1 MSLLSSIL
9 TRAGGFFRR
18 SSIEQEMEE
27 ELRLHIQTRA
37 DDLEHSGLPREQAE
51 REARIEFGGY
61 ERYKEECRES
71 TGAHWMETFIQD
83 VRYGVRMLVKA
94 PGFAVIVVLTLAL
107 GIGATT
113 AMFSVVQGVVLAPL
127 PFPQP
132 DRLVLIWQSNPHAPH
147 VSLSLP
153 DFRDWQRNGVVS
165 RAYGFQLLAPAVWS
179 RDKRSGNV
187 SLCVSGTSDGGDPG
201 VLAACST
208 RNPRGSHDRP
218 A

>member
-1 MSLLSSIL
+1 MSLLSYFRSVASML
-9 TRAGGFFRR
+9 LHRR
-18 SSIEQEMEE
+18 SVDEEMEE
-27 ELRLHIQTRA
+27 ELRAHIQART
-37 DDLEHSGLPREQAE
+37 DDLQQSGLSREEAE
-51 REARIEFGGY
+51 RRARIEFGGY

-71 TGAHWMETFIQD
+71 AGAHFMETFLQD
-83 VRYGVRMLVKA
+83 VRYGVRMLVKS
-94 PGFAVIVVLTLAL
+94 PGFTATVILTLAL

-113 AMFSVVQGVVLAPL
+113 AMFSVVQGVMLAPL
-127 PFPQP
+127 PYPRP

-187 SLCVSGTSDGGDPG
+187 SLCVSGTSDGGYPG